1 MRKIRV
7 TQGGCGISY
16 TDANGNARYAL
27 KTAESGPFDC
37 DDAQA
42 ERLIRLGVAQAVG
55 ETAEKTGAKPMGILS
70 KRQLNTMGI
79 DQLRQM
85 AAGMGIDGSDCKK
98 KQDWVN
104 AIAAQPVQPGDEE
117 EMPGSPDASEMI
129 V

>member
-1 MRKIRV
+1 MKRIRV
-7 TQGGCGISY
+7 TKGGCGISY

-79 DQLRQM
+79 DQLKQM
-85 AAGMGIDGSDCKK
+85 AADMGIDGPDCKK
-98 KQDWVN
+98 KGDWVN
-104 AIAAQPVQPGDEE
+104 AITAQSVQPGDEE

>member
-79 DQLRQM
+79 DQLKQM
-85 AAGMGIDGSDCKK
+85 AADMGIDGSDCKK
-98 KQDWVN
+98 KGDWVN
-104 AIAAQPVQPGDEE
+104 AITAQSVQLGDEE
-117 EMPGSPDASEMI
+117 EMPGSPDAAEMI